1 MRSHD
6 DASGLARARL
16 PGRIEAIVDDAVEAS
31 QSHAAAAA

>member
-6 DASGLARARL
+6 DASELARARL
-16 PGRIEAIVDDAVEAS
+16 PGRIEAIVDEALDAS